1 MVDKHRLCAS
11 AADLWQHIWKQLH
24 AIKCLLTLLRQDNG
38 VSLCCIHWK
47 TPQSSPFRLTLIV
60 IHLHS
65 CSFSTS
71 WLQFK
76 RKCCSWTAICYSLL
90 THHIYFLWFFNL
102 ERFWK
107 WMFLTSSPAHAHGEN
122 EPYILWYNISCSH
135 CSLQNKYINTK
146 KPKVK
151 HNERIFLMKEF
162 HTHLNPS
169 VLFWSCSGDH
179 YFTSLPDFFL
189 VWWKIILQGWIAH

>member
-1 MVDKHRLCAS
+1 MSTSLCFCSRSLTAHLET
-11 AADLWQHIWKQLH
+11 AACYKR
-24 AIKCLLTLLRQDNG
+24 LLTLLRQDNC
-38 VSLCCIHWK
+38 VVFAVFTERFQ

-107 WMFLTSSPAHAHGEN
+107 WMFLTSSAAHAHGED

-135 CSLQNKYINTK
+135 CSLRNKYTK

-162 HTHLNPS
+162 HTHLSPS

-189 VWWKIILQGWIAH
+189 VWWKIILQGWITH

>member
-1 MVDKHRLCAS
+1 MSWDDDDDDELTVVHITKLLLDDFLCHALDDVSAWRLSNIFFVDFLIPKLSVVDKHRLCAS

-24 AIKCLLTLLRQDNG
+24 AIKCLLTLLRQDNC
-38 VSLCCIHWK
+38 VSLLYSLK
-47 TPQSSPFRLTLIV
+47 ASQTPQSSPFRLPLIV

-122 EPYILWYNISCSH
+122 EPYILSYNISCSH
-135 CSLQNKYINTK
+135 IVHCKINT
-146 KPKVK
+146 
-151 HNERIFLMKEF
+151 
-162 HTHLNPS
+162 
-169 VLFWSCSGDH
+169 
-179 YFTSLPDFFL
+179 
-189 VWWKIILQGWIAH
+189 